1 MKFGMLHLFESPQ
14 GRSEREIIG
23 EQLDLMQ
30 AAEGAGFDSIWPA
43 EHHFTEYGYCV
54 SPALTLAAIA
64 RVTERIRLGTGVVV
78 LPFHDPIRVAEEYA
92 FLDVMSGGR
101 LEFGVG
107 RGYQPVEFKGHGVDP
122 AKSHGLFRE
131 SLEIILQAWT
141 QERVD
146 YHGQHFNINDQPV
159 RPKPLQ
165 QPHPPVWIASLSPE
179 SFELCGQVGANLL
192 YSPTFTPED
201 KARQGITK
209 RLAAYRQALRD
220 GGYDPATKRIG
231 ALRMIYVA
239 ESNAQARREFE
250 QPVLWYYRTISN
262 YIAPPLGQEPLPSY
276 ELYTKTRDFAAK
288 VDYDALI
295 EGGAVIAGDPDYCC
309 RRLEAYQEEYGFTDL
324 LCWTRLGGMDP
335 HKVMRSMELMQQHV
349 IPHFK
354 ETEKAA
360 APA

>member
-1 MKFGMLHLFESPQ
+1 MKFGMLHLFESPE
-14 GRSEREIIG
+14 GRTEQEIIG

-64 RVTERIRLGTGVVV
+64 RVTTRIRLGTGVVV
-78 LPFHDPIRVAEEYA
+78 LPFHDPVRVAEEYA

-107 RGYQPVEFKGHGVDP
+107 RGYQPNEYRGHRVD
-122 AKSHGLFRE
+122 AAHSHGLFRE
-131 SLEIILQAWT
+131 SLEIIVQAWT
-141 QERVD
+141 QERVN
-146 YHGQHFNINDQPV
+146 YAGEHFTVTDQPV

-165 QPHPPVWIASLSPE
+165 KPHPPIWIASLSPE
-179 SFELCGQVGANLL
+179 SFELCGKLGANLL

-201 KARQGITK
+201 KAREGIHK
-209 RLAAYRQALRD
+209 RLNAYRETLRAA
-220 GGYDPATKRIG
+220 GHDPATKRIG

-239 ESNAQARREFE
+239 DSTEEARRDFE
-250 QPVLWYYRTISN
+250 DPVIWYYRTISN
-262 YIAPPLGQEPLPSY
+262 YIAPPAGEAPLPSY
-276 ELYTKTRDFAAK
+276 DLYPRTRDFAAS
-288 VDYDALI
+288 VDYESLVD
-295 EGGAVIAGDPDYCC
+295 GGAVIAGDPDYCC
-309 RRLEAYQEEYGFTDL
+309 RMIEAYQEEYGFTDL

-335 HKVMRSMELMQQHV
+335 HKVMRSMELMDRHV

-354 ETEKAA
+354 EQAVA
-360 APA
+360 SAS